1 MKLEGG
7 IAFSTGIGLTT
18 VTGAADAD
26 NTAVGVG
33 DIVGELF
40 FA

>member
-1 MKLEGG
+1 M
-7 IAFSTGIGLTT
+7 TT

-26 NTAVGVG
+26 NTAVGAN
-33 DIVGELF
+33 DLTIDLF